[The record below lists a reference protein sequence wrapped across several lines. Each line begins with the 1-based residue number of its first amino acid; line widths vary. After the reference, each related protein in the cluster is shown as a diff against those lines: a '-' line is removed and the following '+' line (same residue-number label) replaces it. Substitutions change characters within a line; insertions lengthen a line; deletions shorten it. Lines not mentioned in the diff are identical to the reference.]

1 LLDRLKEG
9 TYGDIYNYNPKVFEK
24 IMEDQEV
31 EEEGEEEDDEE
42 MDESAFIFDPNE
54 VADSDEES
62 EVELN
67 MAKDS
72 FEDFEDTFKPTKT
85 GKAGKDKKKIPKTF
99 GERVQKK
106 VKPSPAVEIE
116 YENEFEKATEDA

>member
-1 LLDRLKEG
+1 
-9 TYGDIYNYNPKVFEK
+9 
-24 IMEDQEV
+24 
-31 EEEGEEEDDEE
+31 

-54 VADSDEES
+54 VDESEED

-72 FEDFEDTFKPTKT
+72 FEDFEDTFKPTKSNQIRKIKKLIFFPVV

-116 YENEFEKATEDA
+116 YETEYNNGEKAFEDA